1 MVKNIRVLV
10 LDIDGVLTD
19 GTASLEAG
27 EAETKRINFQDLD
40 AVGVARRAGLELALV
55 TGEDN
60 ALVNAI
66 ACRFGISRVKRGT
79 KDKLAALQTLA
90 DELGLDL
97 AAICYVGD
105 NDRDAPALAA
115 VGLGLAPANAT
126 PDARAAAHR
135 VLAAAGG
142 QGAVAE
148 AVRLVLQLREQAAG
162 AAALE
167 SEMRRIVGDS
177 IAAHQNLLAESLPV
191 LAAVAQAFTHA
202 ILSGRKIL
210 LFGNGGSA
218 ADAQHVAGELVGR
231 FLKESEPWPAIA
243 LTTDSSILTCVG
255 NDWEFADVF
264 ARQVR
269 ALARPGDVVVG
280 ISTSGKSPN
289 VLRGLEHARQR
300 GAVTIGF
307 TGRDAGPMKAVTD
320 ICFCAPAPGT
330 PRVQELHLLA
340 WHAIC
345 ELVEARV
352 MAAQAATNSPLA

>member
-1 MVKNIRVLV
+1 MKQTKTIHLLA

-19 GTASLEAG
+19 GTTSLATG
-27 EAETKRINFQDLD
+27 CAEEKRVAFLDLD
-40 AVGVARRAGLELALV
+40 AITAARQAGLELALV
-55 TGEDN
+55 TGEDTP
-60 ALVNAI
+60 AVTAVAQRFAI
-66 ACRFGISRVKRGT
+66 NRIRRGA
-79 KDKLAALQTLA
+79 KDKLAAIKDLA
-90 DELGLDL
+90 MELGIGLD
-97 AAICYVGD
+97 AVCYVGD
-105 NDRDAPALAA
+105 NDRDAAALDK

-126 PDARAAAHR
+126 PAARAGAHR
-135 VLAAAGG
+135 VLAAFGG
-142 QGAVAE
+142 RGAAAE
-148 AVRLVLQLREQAAG
+148 AVRLVLRLREQAAEAG
-162 AAALE
+162 VLE
-167 SEMRRIVGDS
+167 TEMQRIVTDS

-191 LAAVAQAFTHA
+191 LVAVAQELTCA

-255 NDWEFADVF
+255 NDWEFSDVF

-269 ALARPGDVVVG
+269 ALVRPGDVVAG

-289 VLRGLEHARQR
+289 VLRGLDQARQR

-307 TGRDAGPMKAVTD
+307 TGPGGGPMKAVSD
-320 ICFCAPAPGT
+320 ICFCAPAPST

-340 WHAIC
+340 WHSIC

-352 MAAQAATNSPLA
+352 VAAKSAAA